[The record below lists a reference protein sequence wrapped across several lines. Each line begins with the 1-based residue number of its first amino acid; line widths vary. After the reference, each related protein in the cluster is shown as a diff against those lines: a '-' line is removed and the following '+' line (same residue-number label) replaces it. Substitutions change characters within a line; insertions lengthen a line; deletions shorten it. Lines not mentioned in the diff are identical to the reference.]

1 MATQQAEAVIVND
14 ITVCS
19 ICFEKF
25 KIPRY
30 LPCKHSFCQDCLC
43 SYIVSQC
50 KSTEPRLG
58 FHCPLCRQF
67 ILSNG
72 DVLDKPEEWAGHFP
86 VNNILQKLISQSG
99 EKHCEPC
106 ARNEEDAEVTTFC
119 MSCNEYLC
127 ELCTKYHAKIL
138 ALNDHKILKLR
149 DMETNETIPVL
160 GIVNKCPKHQ
170 DEPAQLFCSVH
181 EQPCCFKCGAIVHK
195 KCTKVDEIK
204 IAGQVMKETGTIN
217 SLLTET
223 KAFKEK
229 LLCAKAKE
237 ENNISEI
244 EKKVDEER
252 SYIDERFTL
261 TVKHLEGLKN
271 KYLDD
276 LSSTLKKG
284 RQVLQTEV
292 ERLDEGV
299 LGVDL
304 CTRALEDA
312 LEAGDEIETVMK
324 YHNAH
329 AIFQNVKKCRL
340 KETIINIERSENSTW
355 PDMLNIKSF
364 AVANFVKREKFF
376 DDFDVGN
383 IELSVFKE
391 VTFDDDEDISYGLLL
406 SDGKFIFVDKGGQKC
421 LIYDDQ
427 WNYCDVI
434 ELVSEPYGVAQ
445 CDEEIFVTTTHS
457 REIEVFS
464 SRHFQKLRN
473 ISVPYIIYGITSRNS
488 NLYVTCGKKIL
499 KIDDKQNVKELKV
512 DCTCHYHIITT
523 KSGLIIYSDSGKNVI
538 VALTDEGDSA
548 WEYRSPNLKHPAGLD
563 VDSCDQIYVAGMK
576 SNNVHVLSDTGTL
589 IRLIESISGPKFFKI
604 NETSRTVCV
613 CSNRSDSDKIIVYK
627 F

>member
-1 MATQQAEAVIVND
+1 MATQEAEAVKVND

-30 LPCKHSFCQDCLC
+30 LPCKHSFCHDCLC

-72 DVLDKPEEWAGHFP
+72 DVLDKPEECAGHFP

-106 ARNEEDAEVTTFC
+106 GRNEEDAEVTTFC

-138 ALNDHKILKLR
+138 ALNDHKILKLS
-149 DMETNETIPVL
+149 DMETNQTIPVL
-160 GIVNKCPKHQ
+160 GIANKCPRHQ
-170 DEPAQLFCSVH
+170 DEPAQLYCSGH
-181 EQPCCFKCGAIVHK
+181 EQPCCFKCGATVHK
-195 KCTKVDEIK
+195 KCEKVDEIK
-204 IAGQVMKETGTIN
+204 IAGQVMKENGTIN

-223 KAFKEK
+223 KAYKEK

-252 SYIDERFTL
+252 SYMEERFTL
-261 TVKHLEGLKN
+261 TVKHLEDLKN
-271 KYLDD
+271 KYLDE
-276 LSSTLKKG
+276 LSSTLKTS
-284 RQVLQTEV
+284 RQDLQTEI
-292 ERLDEGV
+292 ERIDEAV

-324 YHNAH
+324 YHNAN
-329 AIFQNVKKCRL
+329 ATFLNVKKCRL
-340 KETIINIERSENSTW
+340 KETNIKIDRTENSTW
-355 PDMLNIKSF
+355 LEMLNVKSF
-364 AVANFVKREKFF
+364 AVANLVKCENLIY
-376 DDFDVGN
+376 FDVRN

-391 VTFDDDEDISYGLLL
+391 VTFDDYEDISYGLLL
-406 SDGKFIFVDKGGQKC
+406 SDGKFIFVDKEGQKC

-427 WNYCDVI
+427 WNCCHVI
-434 ELVSEPYGVAQ
+434 DLFFSEPFGVAH

-473 ISVPYIIYGITSRNS
+473 ISVPYAIFGITSRDS

-523 KSGLIIYSDSGKNVI
+523 KSGLIVYSDSKRNVV
-538 VALTDEGDSA
+538 VAMTDEGDSV
-548 WEYRSPNLKHPAGLD
+548 WEYRSPNLKHPEGLD
-563 VDSCDQIYVAGMK
+563 VDSCDQIYVAGMN
-576 SNNVHVLSDTGTL
+576 SSNVHVLSNTGNL
-589 IRLIESISGPKFFKI
+589 IRLIENIPRPKFFKI
-604 NETSRTVCV
+604 NETSRNVCV
-613 CSNRSDSDKIIVYK
+613 CSTKSGSCEIIVYK